1 MNWIERHTILKTV
14 WGSRA
19 FGTAG
24 PDSDLDVRG
33 VCIPPPR
40 YLLGLS
46 SFEQYEDRAGEVVIY
61 GLAKFA
67 RLALANNPNMLDI
80 LWADEEDVLY
90 VDDYGEALRA
100 ARGLFLSRRVAQTY
114 AGYADDQL
122 KRMETHYR
130 WLHSPPDHQ
139 PTPPEFGAAPHPK
152 GGFRFPDTQ
161 QERAYRAALKHWQ
174 NYQGWRANR
183 HPQRAALE
191 ALHGYDTKHA
201 AHLLRLYRMGIEI
214 LRQQVVRVRRP
225 DAAWLREVLGGRY
238 SYDELMALVAD
249 LRGDLAEAAAASAL
263 PAEPD
268 AAAVEALVVNLHR
281 ASLVDPRFA
290 GINDRCRN
298 VPPYP
303 SLKDVPAPI
312 GHPQKD

>member
-1 MNWIERHTILKTV
+1 MDWIENNTILKTV

-33 VCIPPPR
+33 VCIPPAR
-40 YLLGLS
+40 YLLGLG
-46 SFEQYEDRAGEVVIY
+46 SFEQFEDRAGEVVIY

-90 VDDYGEALRA
+90 VDDYGLALRD
-100 ARGLFLSRRVAQTY
+100 ARGLFLSRKVAQTY

-130 WLHSPPDHQ
+130 WLNNPPDHQ
-139 PTPPEFGAAPHPK
+139 PAPVEFGAAPHPT

-161 QERAYRAALKHWQ
+161 MERAYRAALKHWQ
-174 NYQGWRANR
+174 NYQQWRANR
-183 HPQRAALE
+183 HPERAALE
-191 ALHGYDTKHA
+191 AVYGYDTKHA

-214 LRQQVVRVRRP
+214 LCEQVVRVRRP

-238 SYDELMALVAD
+238 TYDELMVLVAD
-249 LRGDLAEAAAASAL
+249 LRAELLQAEAGSAL

-268 AAAVEALVVNLHR
+268 VAAVEALVVDLQRR
-281 ASLVDPRFA
+281 ALGDPRFDS
-290 GINDRCRN
+290 GEER
-298 VPPYP
+298 
-303 SLKDVPAPI
+303 
-312 GHPQKD
+312 

>member
-67 RLALANNPNMLDI
+67 HLALANNPNMLDI
-80 LWADEEDVLY
+80 LWADEGDVLHI
-90 VDDYGEALRA
+90 DDYGRVLRD
-100 ARGLFLSRRVAQTY
+100 ARSLFLSRKVAQTY
-114 AGYADDQL
+114 AGYADNQL
-122 KRMETHYR
+122 KRIETHYR
-130 WLHSPPDHQ
+130 WLQNPPDHQ
-139 PTPPEFGAAPHPK
+139 PAPPEFGATPHPK

-249 LRGDLAEAAAASAL
+249 LRRELAEAAAASAL

-268 AAAVEALVVNLHR
+268 VAAVEALVVDLQRR
-281 ASLVDPRFA
+281 ALGDPRF
-290 GINDRCRN
+290 DPVDER
-298 VPPYP
+298 
-303 SLKDVPAPI
+303 
-312 GHPQKD
+312 

>member
-1 MNWIERHTILKTV
+1 MDWIERCTILKTV
-14 WGSRA
+14 WGSQA

-24 PDSDLDVRG
+24 PDSDVDVRG
-33 VCIPPPR
+33 VCIPPAR

-80 LWADEEDVLY
+80 LWADERDVLY

-100 ARGLFLSRRVAQTY
+100 ARGLFLSRKVAQTY

-130 WLHSPPDHQ
+130 WLHNPPDHQ
-139 PTPPEFGAAPHPK
+139 PTPPEFGATPHPK

-174 NYQGWRANR
+174 NYQSWRANR

-214 LRQQVVRVRRP
+214 LREGVVQVRRP

-249 LRGDLAEAAAASAL
+249 LRRELAEA
-263 PAEPD
+263 
-268 AAAVEALVVNLHR
+268 
-281 ASLVDPRFA
+281 
-290 GINDRCRN
+290 
-298 VPPYP
+298 
-303 SLKDVPAPI
+303 
-312 GHPQKD
+312 

>member
-1 MNWIERHTILKTV
+1 MEWIERHTILKTV

-19 FGTAG
+19 FGTAS

-33 VCIPPPR
+33 VCIPPAR
-40 YLLGLS
+40 YLVGLS

-80 LWADEEDVLY
+80 LWADDADVLY
-90 VDDYGEALRA
+90 IDDYGTALRA
-100 ARGLFLSRRVAQTY
+100 ARGRFLSRKVAQTY

-130 WLHSPPDHQ
+130 WLHDPPNHQ
-139 PTPPEFGAAPHPK
+139 PTPPEFGAVAHPQ
-152 GGFRFPDTQ
+152 GGYRFPDTQ
-161 QERAYRAALKHWQ
+161 KERDYRAALKHWQ
-174 NYQGWRANR
+174 NYQHWRAHRN
-183 HPQRAALE
+183 PERAALE

-201 AHLLRLYRMGIEI
+201 GHLLRLYTMGIEI
-214 LRQQVVRVRRP
+214 LREQVVRVRRP

-238 SYDELMALVAD
+238 TYDELMALVAE
-249 LRGDLAEAAAASAL
+249 LRAGLAQAEAASAL

-268 AAAVEALVVNLHR
+268 VAGVESLIVDLQRRALGD
-281 ASLVDPRFA
+281 ARF
-290 GINDRCRN
+290 N
-298 VPPYP
+298 
-303 SLKDVPAPI
+303 PI
-312 GHPQKD
+312 DGG

>member
-1 MNWIERHTILKTV
+1 MDWIERCTILKTV

-33 VCIPPPR
+33 VCIPPAR

-67 RLALANNPNMLDI
+67 RLALANNPIMLDI
-80 LWADEEDVLY
+80 LWADDEDVLY
-90 VDDYGEALRA
+90 VDAYGEALRA
-100 ARGLFLSRRVAQTY
+100 ARSLFLSRKVAQTY

-214 LRQQVVRVRRP
+214 LRERVVRVRRV

-249 LRGDLAEAAAASAL
+249 LRRELAEAAAASAL

-268 AAAVEALVVNLHR
+268 VAAVEALVVDLQRR
-281 ASLVDPRFA
+281 ALGDPRF
-290 GINDRCRN
+290 DPVDER
-298 VPPYP
+298 
-303 SLKDVPAPI
+303 
-312 GHPQKD
+312 

>member
-1 MNWIERHTILKTV
+1 MHGLEPRRFRSVITTALPHPLLFAGV
-14 WGSRA
+14 SGAHLYGFPSSGS
-19 FGTAG
+19 
-24 PDSDLDVRG
+24 DVDVRG
-33 VCIPPPR
+33 VCVPPAR

-46 SFEQYEDRAGEVVIY
+46 GFEQFEDRAGEVVIY
-61 GLAKFA
+61 GLVKFA

-80 LWADEEDVLY
+80 LWADEEDVLF

-100 ARGLFLSRRVAQTY
+100 ARSLFLSRKVAQTY

-139 PTPPEFGAAPHPK
+139 PTSPEFGATPHPK

-238 SYDELMALVAD
+238 TYDELMALVAD
-249 LRGDLAEAAAASAL
+249 LRGELAQAAAASAL

-268 AAAVEALVVNLHR
+268 VAAVEGLVVNLHK

-290 GINDRCRN
+290 GINDRCRER
-298 VPPYP
+298 
-303 SLKDVPAPI
+303 SA
-312 GHPQKD
+312 